1 MSVDTLPFVVAP
13 DANPTPADGLALP
26 APPRPVTSAVEHAL
40 RHASYEVLPLRNAEQ
55 TIVASV
61 PLDVPLSVTM
71 TASKGVDGTLD
82 LTERLSAHGYSVT
95 PHLAARMFRDKAH
108 LADSVARL
116 ADHAVHRLFVIAG
129 DITEPAGPFTD
140 SLALL
145 EQLATSGHPFRWIGV
160 GGYPE
165 GHAHIS
171 DDQVDRAL
179 ARKARHAT
187 HIVTQMCFRGSTT
200 ATWARQV
207 KRRGVDLPIRIG
219 LPGAVTRQ
227 KLARISASIGLGQ
240 SARFLVKQNSMLGRF
255 FLPGGYR
262 PDRLINALA
271 PTFGRTDHTLAGF
284 HFFTFNEVARTEAW
298 RQAWL
303 TRLHQAAQ
311 DD

>member
-1 MSVDTLPFVVAP
+1 LSVDTLVVAHE
-13 DANPTPADGLALP
+13 DPTPADDLGLSGLP
-26 APPRPVTSAVEHAL
+26 STVTSAAEHAL

-61 PLDVPLSVTM
+61 PLDVSLSVTM
-71 TASKGVDGTLD
+71 TASKGVDATID

-95 PHLAARMFRDKAH
+95 PHLAARMFRDTAH
-108 LADSVARL
+108 LVDTVTRL
-116 ADHAVHRLFVIAG
+116 TDHAIQSIFVIAG
-129 DITEPAGPFTD
+129 DSTEPAGPFAD

-145 EQLATSGHPFRWIGV
+145 EQLATWGHPFRSIGV

-179 ARKARHAT
+179 EKKTRHAT

-200 ATWARQV
+200 AMWARQV

-227 KLARISASIGLGQ
+227 KLARVSASIGLGQ
-240 SARFLVKQNSMLGRF
+240 SARFLVKQNSMLWRF

-271 PTFGRTDHTLAGF
+271 PTLGSTDHTLAGF
-284 HFFTFNEVARTEAW
+284 HFFTFNEVSHTEAW
-298 RQAWL
+298 RQALL

-311 DD
+311 